1 MYTEHFGL
9 TEAPFS
15 IAPNPQYLF
24 MSRRHR
30 DALAHLLY
38 GVQSDGGF
46 ILLTGEVGTGKTTLC
61 RCLLEQVP
69 NDVKTAFVL
78 NPRVSVVEL
87 LATICDEFGI
97 SYPDTASLKV
107 LVDQLNAYL
116 LESHSNHRKAVLII
130 DEAQNL
136 SYELLEQLRLLTNL
150 ETNERKLLQI
160 ILLGQ
165 PELLEMLEDRSLRQ
179 LSQRITARFHLDALD
194 SNETEA
200 YIIHRLAIAHGDPEL
215 FTRSAIKRVYRIST
229 GIPRVINLI
238 CDRALLGAY
247 AEHKRQVTPRII
259 RRAADEVLG
268 TRRHSTK
275 PIRITAVAAAVLLIS
290 IGAWNLRSTEV
301 DTPGVTKSA
310 TSEPASAATSTTQT
324 PTVLAPAKL
333 SLRGHV
339 SASEAYHDL
348 FALWGT
354 SFEDKA
360 SNPCELATAIGLS
373 CLKRAA
379 TLPELRE
386 LDRPVIVQL
395 NTEYF
400 TLAQILD
407 DAIIMIAGSDQ
418 FGLTQAEF
426 ESNYNGVA
434 QMLWRMPPAYQA
446 PLKKN
451 DSGAAVDW
459 LVIQLSMIEGHSP
472 PLQTGFTFNDSLEER
487 VRNFQRR
494 VGLSPNG
501 IVDPVTWIHLN
512 DVEAMSIPTLR
523 SRDQG

>member
-38 GVQSDGGF
+38 GVQSEGGF
-46 ILLTGEVGTGKTTLC
+46 VLLTGEVGTGKTTLC
-61 RCLLEQVP
+61 RCLLEQIP

-78 NPRVSVVEL
+78 NPRVGATEL

-97 SYPDTASLKV
+97 GYPDTASLKI
-107 LVDQLNAYL
+107 LVDRLNVYL
-116 LESHSNHRKAVLII
+116 LDSHSKHQKAVLII

-165 PELLEMLEDRSLRQ
+165 PELLEMLKDKSLRQ
-179 LSQRITARFHLDALD
+179 LSQRITARFHLDALN

-200 YIIHRLAIAHGDPEL
+200 YIIHRLAIADGEPEL
-215 FTRSAIKRVYRIST
+215 FTRSATKKVYRISA

-238 CDRALLGAY
+238 CDRALLGTY

-259 RRAADEVLG
+259 SRAADEVLG
-268 TRRHSTK
+268 TRRHRAK
-275 PIRITAVAAAVLLIS
+275 PIRIASVTAALLI
-290 IGAWNLRSTEV
+290 ITGAWALFSRETATSAVTIIPSSETALIVTSTE
-301 DTPGVTKSA
+301 
-310 TSEPASAATSTTQT
+310 QT
-324 PTVLAPAKL
+324 RTDPLTAKL
-333 SLRGHV
+333 SVRGHV
-339 SASEAYHDL
+339 AISQAYHDL

-360 SNPCELATAIGLS
+360 SKPCALAPAIGLS
-373 CLKRAA
+373 CLESAS
-379 TLPELRE
+379 TLSGLRK
-386 LDRPVIVQL
+386 LNRPVIVKL

-400 TLAQILD
+400 TLTQILD
-407 DAIIMIAGSDQ
+407 DTLTVIAGSSQ
-418 FGLTQAEF
+418 FELTQAEF
-426 ESNYNGVA
+426 ESNYNGIA
-434 QMLWRMPPAYQA
+434 QMLWRMPPAYNA

-459 LVIQLSMIEGHSP
+459 LVVQLTITEGHSP
-472 PLQTGFTFNDSLEER
+472 PLQTGFIFNDSLEQR
-487 VRNFQRR
+487 VRDFQTRA
-494 VGLSPNG
+494 GLPPNG
-501 IVDPVTWIHLN
+501 IVGPVTWIHLN
-512 DVEAMSIPTLR
+512 DAEALSIPTLH
-523 SRDQG
+523 SRDQR